1 VLDRNGLPVRGQ
13 TTRVLPAA
21 TAFQTVRTAAKL
33 DFDIS
38 DVLTM
43 VANAVTLSAR
53 FPKARSAPCATTL
66 TTRPAPDREA
76 PDRSVRTS
84 RTDGCLPGKRGVTAE
99 MPRGVASH
107 GG

>member
-1 VLDRNGLPVRGQ
+1 MPGRNGIPVRGQ
-13 TTRVLPAA
+13 ITRVLPAA

-33 DFDIS
+33 DL
-38 DVLTM
+38 DVSKSLTM

-53 FPKARSAPCATTL
+53 FPRGQKRTCATIL
-66 TTRPAPDREA
+66 TTRPAPDWEA

-84 RTDGCLPGKRGVTAE
+84 RTDGCLPGKRGLTAE
-99 MPRGVASH
+99 MPCGVAPH